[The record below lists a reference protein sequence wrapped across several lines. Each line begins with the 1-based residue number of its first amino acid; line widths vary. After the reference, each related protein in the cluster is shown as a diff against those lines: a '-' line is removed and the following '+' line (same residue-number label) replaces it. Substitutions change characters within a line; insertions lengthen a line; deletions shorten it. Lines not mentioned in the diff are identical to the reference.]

1 LLLLQE
7 NTLYILFYFKAS
19 KSRSLTGGGS
29 RIDSYIWLKAK
40 HLQQGRSPYDEQL
53 VTPPNV
59 QEGGDVIRTGQRYDD
74 RGHPVN
80 SETRQ
85 RMKDHIRA
93 SNEVMQAAGIIEETA
108 DVRARDKA
116 FQETLQRETEM
127 GLRRLEVGRV
137 LLVAGVWGVCGS
149 RRRIL
154 VSFIP
159 RCKISPDC

>member
-1 LLLLQE
+1 MIQ
-7 NTLYILFYFKAS
+7 
-19 KSRSLTGGGS
+19 
-29 RIDSYIWLKAK
+29 
-40 HLQQGRSPYDEQL
+40 
-53 VTPPNV
+53 
-59 QEGGDVIRTGQRYDD
+59 TGQRYDD

-116 FQETLQRETEM
+116 FQETLQRETEI

-137 LLVAGVWGVCGS
+137 LLVAGVWGVCGF

-154 VSFIP
+154 VSFIQ
-159 RCKISPDC
+159 RCKIGPDC

>member
-1 LLLLQE
+1 
-7 NTLYILFYFKAS
+7 
-19 KSRSLTGGGS
+19 
-29 RIDSYIWLKAK
+29 
-40 HLQQGRSPYDEQL
+40 
-53 VTPPNV
+53 
-59 QEGGDVIRTGQRYDD
+59 VIRTGQQYDD

-85 RMKDHIRA
+85 RMRDHIRA

-116 FQETLQRETEM
+116 FEETLQRENEM

-137 LLVAGVWGVCGS
+137 LLVAGVWGVCGF

-154 VSFIP
+154 VSFVP
-159 RCKISPDC
+159 RRKISSNCTVVPKLLGWASRYSLARKVSILDFAHDWCWAASSGSLSVHRMGRFNCPCRDQWA

>member
-1 LLLLQE
+1 M
-7 NTLYILFYFKAS
+7 
-19 KSRSLTGGGS
+19 
-29 RIDSYIWLKAK
+29 
-40 HLQQGRSPYDEQL
+40 
-53 VTPPNV
+53 
-59 QEGGDVIRTGQRYDD
+59 IRTGQQYDD

-80 SETRQ
+80 PETRQ
-85 RMKDHIRA
+85 RMRDHIRA

-137 LLVAGVWGVCGS
+137 LLVAGVWGVCGF

-154 VSFIP
+154 VSSIP
-159 RCKISPDC
+159 GCNINPDCLVIQKLLGWASRYSSARKFSILSFAYGWCWTASSSSLSVH

>member
-1 LLLLQE
+1 MIQ
-7 NTLYILFYFKAS
+7 
-19 KSRSLTGGGS
+19 
-29 RIDSYIWLKAK
+29 
-40 HLQQGRSPYDEQL
+40 
-53 VTPPNV
+53 
-59 QEGGDVIRTGQRYDD
+59 TGQRYDD

-85 RMKDHIRA
+85 RMRDHIRA

-108 DVRARDKA
+108 DAQARDKA
-116 FQETLQRETEM
+116 FKEILQRETEM

-137 LLVAGVWGVCGS
+137 LLVAGVWGVCGF

-159 RCKISPDC
+159 RCKISPDYAVVQKLLRWASRYSPAREDSILGFAHGWCWTSSSSSLSVHRMGRLNWPCRDQRA